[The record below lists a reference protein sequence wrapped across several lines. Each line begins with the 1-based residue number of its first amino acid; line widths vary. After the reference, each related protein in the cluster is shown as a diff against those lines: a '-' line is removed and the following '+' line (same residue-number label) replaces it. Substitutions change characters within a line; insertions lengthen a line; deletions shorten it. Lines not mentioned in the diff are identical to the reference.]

1 VCNEHIL
8 IVTEE
13 LIASII
19 ENQVDSQEVD
29 TYEGEVASLYEEADQ
44 ITSDTLEAEWVM
56 SICELFSNYWQV
68 TCIFHT
74 SLA

>member
-44 ITSDTLEAEWVM
+44 ITSDTLEAE
-56 SICELFSNYWQV
+56 
-68 TCIFHT
+68 
-74 SLA
+74 